1 MNQSEQNPEV
11 IAVSPHA
18 RKIKWAIAVFFVLL
32 AIVAVMNLPRGYSDD
47 LSRIGKGKAA
57 IVLIRDKNAVQA
69 LDLMEV
75 MNGIRDQYAGQI
87 EFLLTDFDTPQ
98 GRAFI
103 AAHGAARV
111 TLVLLD
117 AGGKLVKVLYPPQ
130 TAESVQQ
137 EIAVALG
144 VQP

>member
-1 MNQSEQNPEV
+1 
-11 IAVSPHA
+11 
-18 RKIKWAIAVFFVLL
+18 
-32 AIVAVMNLPRGYSDD
+32 
-47 LSRIGKGKAA
+47 
-57 IVLIRDKNAVQA
+57 
-69 LDLMEV
+69 MEV